1 VKSTKRDKFGR
12 FLAKGRKPRKTVSRP
27 KRDAY
32 GRFIVGTPLECA
44 IDEVVRVEKRQAKAA
59 KAALKKPVKAAF
71 KKPAKVAPKK
81 PGRAAPKK
89 LAKAAP
95 KRTAKAAPKKP
106 VKPAKAAPK
115 KPAKAASKK
124 PAKAAPKK
132 PAKAIPKKPAKA
144 APKKPAKAA
153 PKKPAKAAP
162 KKPAKD
168 APKKPAK
175 AAPKKPAK
183 VAPKKPAKVAPKKPA
198 KVAPKKPAKAAPKKP
213 AKIAPKKPAK
223 AAPKKPGSAKKPS
236 RKKKPKKPPERPP
249 IGERSAAA
257 ETEIQTRLISL
268 SRMIGVL
275 EPGLSMG
282 IHSFINA
289 DGTVDGELRI
299 GNLPNE
305 WRSPRGLTELVATLS
320 NAFSSFRAFDKAPS
334 MGGSFWFSV
343 AVRFGPQ
350 NEAEMSEL
358 ADLYKKNK
366 GLFQIGTYPTRAD
379 HLTPLQMCLTDDR
392 RGLRGMIGALA
403 VKRGLPP
410 TAILIRFIWGAD
422 WSPERGG
429 LRPGH
434 YKGEKGN
441 Q

>member
-1 VKSTKRDKFGR
+1 VKVLKRDKFGR
-12 FLAKGRKPRKTVSRP
+12 FVPKSRKAGRVGHKP
-27 KRDAY
+27 KRDSF
-32 GRFIVGTPLECA
+32 GRFLGDSSLETA
-44 IDEVVRVEKRQAKAA
+44 IDEVVRVEKRAVGKKAGKSLKRPARKPAKVVSKAAPKPVSKKPAKAVSKKPA
-59 KAALKKPVKAAF
+59 KAVSKKPAKVVSKAAL

-81 PGRAAPKK
+81 PAKGEPKKPVKVAPKK
-89 LAKAAP
+89 LAK
-95 KRTAKAAPKKP
+95 
-106 VKPAKAAPK
+106 V
-115 KPAKAASKK
+115 S
-124 PAKAAPKK
+124 
-132 PAKAIPKKPAKA
+132 PKKPAKA
-144 APKKPAKAA
+144 APKKPAKAV
-153 PKKPAKAAP
+153 PKAVPKRPAKA
-162 KKPAKD
+162 
-168 APKKPAK
+168 
-175 AAPKKPAK
+175 
-183 VAPKKPAKVAPKKPA
+183 VPKKPAKVAPKKPA

-213 AKIAPKKPAK
+213 AKVAPKKPAK
-223 AAPKKPGSAKKPS
+223 VAPKRPP
-236 RKKKPKKPPERPP
+236 KKKAPKRRPELPQ

-257 ETEIQTRLISL
+257 ETEIQNRMISL
-268 SRMIGVL
+268 SQMIATL
-275 EPGLSMG
+275 EPRLTMG

-299 GNLPNE
+299 GNLPTE
-305 WRSPRGLTELVATLS
+305 WRSEQGLRELVATLS
-320 NAFSSFRAFDKAPS
+320 SAFASFRAFDRHPV

-358 ADLYKKNK
+358 ADLYKKTK

-379 HLTPLQMCLTDDR
+379 HLTPVQMCLTDDR

-410 TAILIRFIWGAD
+410 TAILIRFTWGPD

-434 YKGEKGN
+434 YKGEKGE